1 MTVPLSFYTQHEKRP
16 RETRDVHLNPSK
28 QAGLWSTAL
37 ATNNLLL
44 TYVDLVLQTSV
55 LPPIE
60 PLLGLRIPMAATF
73 RTSEFR
79 QILNEKEAGLPEA
92 KRRKL
97 SRAPK
102 RSDSHSESD
111 ALLSKEYIAEAYV
124 VVRMVA
130 TPAEY
135 PNILTNVVF

>member
-1 MTVPLSFYTQHEKRP
+1 M
-16 RETRDVHLNPSK
+16 
-28 QAGLWSTAL
+28 
-37 ATNNLLL
+37 
-44 TYVDLVLQTSV
+44 DLVLQTSV

-130 TPAEY
+130 TPADY
-135 PNILTNVVF
+135 PNILTSMVF